1 MKDLFIER
9 SKGVFFTPHIH
20 FQAETGNCE
29 ISGESYIEDAP
40 AFYQTLID
48 WVDEFRVKT
57 DKKMIFNFKLTY
69 FNTSSSKSILN
80 LMVAIRKIHD
90 LDRLQAINWY
100 YPDDNY
106 DLLAEAEDFMED
118 VLIRFNLIPYKL
130 SY

>member
-20 FQAETGNCE
+20 FQVETGNCE
-29 ISGESYIEDAP
+29 ISGESYIENAP
-40 AFYQTLID
+40 AFYQPLID

-57 DKKMIFNFKLTY
+57 DKKMVFNFKLTY

-80 LMVAIRKIHD
+80 LMVAIKKIHD
-90 LDRLQAINWY
+90 LNWY

-130 SY
+130 NY